1 MVKLYDKF
9 DHWQN
14 DGNIWVYSDPHFAD
28 DEMKW
33 LRADYIGDDEQV
45 KSINSKVGKN
55 DTLIILGDI
64 GDVSFVKK
72 LRGYKVLVMG
82 NHDSG
87 ASNYKRIEEF
97 FTIEEAEGKDI
108 SYARKV
114 NLMGQDFYYKDN
126 RLFDEVYE
134 GPLFISEKILLS
146 HEPIDFPFALNI
158 HGHDHS
164 NWHSKDINHINV
176 CAEHINYTPISLNTI
191 VKSGVLKQIDSIH
204 RMTIDNAT
212 ERKAKRNND

>member
-9 DHWQN
+9 YYWQSH
-14 DGNIWVYSDPHFAD
+14 GSVWLYSDPHFAD

-45 KSINSKVGKN
+45 KRINSKVGKN
-55 DTLIILGDI
+55 DTLVILGDV
-64 GDVSFVKK
+64 GDISFVKR
-72 LRGYKVLVMG
+72 LRGNKVLVMG

-87 ASNYKRIEEF
+87 ASNYKRDRIWL
-97 FTIEEAEGKDI
+97 TPEEAELHKDELNEYTRYDVANE
-108 SYARKV
+108 SY
-114 NLMGQDFYYKDN
+114 YYKDN
-126 RLFDEVYE
+126 YLFDEVYE

-146 HEPIDFPFALNI
+146 HEPIDLPFVLNI

-164 NWHSKDINHINV
+164 GWHAKDINHINV
-176 CAEHINYTPISLNTI
+176 CAEHINYTPVNLNAI
-191 VKSGVLKQIDSIH
+191 VKSGALKPIDSIH

-212 ERKAKRNND
+212 KK